1 FGALLKKG
9 NEAPYSL
16 AIDAISSSSVETITS
31 SNNPHSSAASMEYA
45 IIGLPRKS
53 LIFFLGIRLLPPL
66 AGMMARLPNGYLI
79 VFVNLPDNKLLL
91 FCCQCGIHG
100 QADTMPVIVL
110 SMWHIILLPSKLPVI
125 RHQVYRD
132 VVDL

>member
-1 FGALLKKG
+1 
-9 NEAPYSL
+9 
-16 AIDAISSSSVETITS
+16 
-31 SNNPHSSAASMEYA
+31 MEYA

-66 AGMMARLPNGYLI
+66 AGMMARLPNVYLI

-110 SMWHIILLPSKLPVI
+110 SVWHIALLPSKLPVI

-132 VVDL
+132 VVDLCKYFIFPKKVIQSQAVFHFYYIQMIGVSF